1 MRSVTDTHLFD
12 LVDDPRR
19 RFGATGVLVEDLRL
33 AVMLLVMLMLGCGAE
48 PPPPAPRADPPPAPA
63 PALEPAP
70 PALAPVPKPV
80 PVVEPVPVTSC
91 AIVVEGEGP
100 KLVRAAVRARVPEGQ
115 APDIREGRI
124 EGEAG
129 RTVRY
134 DCPEPRHRSNV
145 DFIAKLENDEVV
157 HWTGVGVDE
166 SGEGTVVREQGAAGV
181 PADMSPEEL
190 EILAQQRGITVE
202 EVIAQVAST
211 PRATKSSVV
220 FRPNYAPW
228 IELELQ
234 GPRTLQLV
242 LEAKKTKALSPGSY
256 AVSFRT
262 REGAEWTKAEV
273 PLELEAGKSYDVE
286 MVSRPPFMKITVK

>member
-1 MRSVTDTHLFD
+1 VTEPHLFD
-12 LVDDPRR
+12 LILADDARR
-19 RFGATGVLVEDLRL
+19 RCGATGVLVDSPRF
-33 AVMLLVMLMLGCGAE
+33 AVTLLVMLMLGCGAE
-48 PPPPAPRADPPPAPA
+48 PPPPAPRADPPA
-63 PALEPAP
+63 PALVPEPAP
-70 PALAPVPKPV
+70 PAPAPTPGSKPV
-80 PVVEPVPVTSC
+80 PAVEPAPVTSC

-100 KLVRAAVRARVPEGQ
+100 KLVKAAVRARVPAGQ
-115 APDIREGRI
+115 APDIREGKI

-134 DCPEPRHRSNV
+134 DCIEPRHRSNV
-145 DFIAKLENDEVV
+145 DLIAKLENDDVV

-166 SGEGTVVREQGAAGV
+166 SGEGTVVREQGAAGL

-202 EVIAQVAST
+202 EVIAQVASA

-234 GPRTLQLV
+234 GKRTLRLV
-242 LEAKKTKALSPGSY
+242 LEAKKTKALAPGTY
-256 AVSFRT
+256 TVSFRT

-273 PLELEAGKSYDVE
+273 PLEVEDGKSYDVE
-286 MVSRPPFMKITVK
+286 MVSRPPFMKITVR

>member
-1 MRSVTDTHLFD
+1 MQRSVTLLMM
-12 LVDDPRR
+12 LV
-19 RFGATGVLVEDLRL
+19 
-33 AVMLLVMLMLGCGAE
+33 LGCGAE

-63 PALEPAP
+63 PAPEPVPPAP
-70 PALAPVPKPV
+70 KPKSQPKPV

-100 KLVRAAVRARVPEGQ
+100 KLVKAAVRARVPKGE

-166 SGEGTVVREQGAAGV
+166 SGEGKVVREQGAAGV
-181 PADMSPEEL
+181 PADMSPEEV

-234 GPRTLQLV
+234 GPRTQQLV
-242 LEAKKTKALSPGSY
+242 LEAKKTKALPPGTY
-256 AVSFRT
+256 TVSFRT

-286 MVSRPPFMKITVK
+286 MVSRPPFMKVTVK